1 MFLSISASI
10 DALDDDSLAF
20 LDRVADGSGPLGDLE
35 TRELARKIAVVGRQA
50 NAIRD
55 VLRQLAS
62 AGALQV
68 VREME

>member
-1 MFLSISASI
+1 MFVSISVSI

-20 LDRVADGSGPLGDLE
+20 LDRVASGPLSDIE
-35 TRELARKIAVVGRQA
+35 ARELARKIAVVGRQA

-62 AGALQV
+62 AGALQA
-68 VREME
+68 VREMQ